1 MKERFLLILGPMAS
15 GKSIALIAELDRY
28 EHAHKKVLTVHSA
41 ANVREEDVES
51 RIGLSRKAVKVDK
64 LSDLKNEVDMDEVD
78 VIGIDELLMFDPE
91 DSFETVRGWLDAGK
105 VVIASSVD
113 MLGNGS
119 LSKTVKRLLELVP
132 DVRYERAVCE
142 ECDVIDARFTKV
154 SKKNGDV
161 IERQDLPDIIPD
173 DGTYEYR
180 PVCRSCF
187 YK

>member
-1 MKERFLLILGPMAS
+1 MKGQFLLILGPMAS

-28 EHAHKKVLTVHSA
+28 EHAHKKVLTVHSI

-51 RIGLSRKAVKVDK
+51 RIGLSRKAVKVER
-64 LSDLKNEVDMDEVD
+64 LSDLNGQVDIENVD

-91 DSFETVRGWLDAGK
+91 DSFETIKRWLASGK
-105 VVIASSVD
+105 AVIASSVD

-132 DVRYERAVCE
+132 DVKYERAVCE

-154 SKKNGDV
+154 SKSNGELVD
-161 IERQDLPDIIPD
+161 RKSLPDIIPE
-173 DGTYEYR
+173 DGTYAYK
-180 PVCRSCF
+180 PVCRDCF